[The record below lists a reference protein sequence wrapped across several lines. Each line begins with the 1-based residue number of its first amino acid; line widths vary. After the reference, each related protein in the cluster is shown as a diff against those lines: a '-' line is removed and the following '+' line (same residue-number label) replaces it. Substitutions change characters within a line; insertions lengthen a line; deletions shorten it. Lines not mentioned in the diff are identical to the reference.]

1 MEKKELTQYQKMTET
16 PVSKL
21 VITLGIPTTVSML
34 VTNIYNM
41 ADTYFVSHL
50 SLSNS
55 ASGAVG
61 IVFGLMAVLQAVGF
75 MFGHGA
81 GSIISRELGARNRE
95 NASKFASTSFFW
107 AMGVGAVI
115 EVFGLL
121 FLDGLIRL
129 LGSTETILPYARTY
143 GMYILLSAPL
153 MTTSFVMNNILRY
166 EGMASMAMIGLTAG
180 GILNIFGDWFLMTRL
195 HMGIAGAGLSTAISQ
210 TVSFFLLLAVFL
222 RGKTQSRIYFGGISK
237 NMRDVLRICETGFP
251 SFLRQGLGS
260 LSTMALNWQVKAYG
274 DAAEA
279 AMAIVNRVCFLIF
292 AVGLGIGQGF
302 QPVAAFNYGARKFS
316 RVKRGFLF
324 TWGAGEAC
332 LGVLAVVCMLFSG
345 KIICLFRDDPVVIRI
360 GTYALRA
367 QLISLFFQPFSV
379 CSNMLLQSTGQNGPA
394 SFLSTLRSGLCYI
407 PVLLL
412 LAHIM
417 GMQGIA
423 ISQTVSDILTFFIT
437 IPFPLRFLRGLPPD
451 GVPAEN

>member
-1 MEKKELTQYQKMTET
+1 MERTEPTQFEKMTET

-41 ADTYFVSHL
+41 ADTYFVSQL
-50 SLSNS
+50 GTS

-81 GSIISRELGARNRE
+81 GSIISRELGARNQE
-95 NASKFASTSFFW
+95 NATKFASTSFFW
-107 AMGVGAVI
+107 AMGVGAVF

-121 FLDGLIRL
+121 FLDGLMRL

-166 EGMASMAMIGLTAG
+166 EGRASMAMIGLTAG
-180 GILNIFGDWFLMTRL
+180 GVLNIFGDWFLMTRL
-195 HMGIAGAGLSTAISQ
+195 HMGIEGAGLSTALSQ
-210 TVSFFLLLAVFL
+210 MVSFFLLLGVFFQK
-222 RGKTQSRIYFGGISK
+222 KTQSRIRIRAISK
-237 NMRDVLRICETGFP
+237 SLRDVWRICATGFP

-260 LSTMALNWQVKAYG
+260 IATMALNGQARIYG
-274 DAAEA
+274 DAAVA

-292 AVGLGIGQGF
+292 AAGLGIGQGF

-316 RVKRGFLF
+316 RVKRGYFF
-324 TWGAGEAC
+324 TWGAGEVC

-345 KIICLFRDDPVVIRI
+345 EIIGLFRDDPAVIRI

-367 QLISLFFQPFSV
+367 QLIALFFQPFSI

-394 SFLSTLRSGLCYI
+394 SFLSTLRSGLCFI

-412 LAHIM
+412 LAHFM

-437 IPFPLRFLRGLPPD
+437 IPFPVLFLRRLPPD
-451 GVPAEN
+451 GAPVKG